1 MKQIK
6 LLSDFFTAP
15 DPLLVAVIT
24 LLLIVAGFAA
34 GYLISRTRT
43 IAREQAL
50 ALLQQQADSLVA
62 TNQDLK
68 QQLSNLEAELQA
80 HRTSV
85 AEKDQ
90 ALSSVDASLRA
101 EQRRSQEHQ
110 EEVKRLQTENATQVK
125 EATAYQTEIAA
136 MKTRAVER
144 EENFKQQVAQFQEQK
159 ATLKQEF
166 ENLANRIFETKGK
179 AFAEKNQASI
189 DELLKP
195 FKTQLKD
202 FRDGVEKI
210 HLEDTKQQTELK
222 TELKQLKDLNVQ
234 MTQEAH
240 DLATALKGQKKMQG
254 NWGEMIL
261 ENVLDRSGLVKDRD
275 YAREVSIKGEDG
287 RSRPDAIVY
296 LPDDKHLIIDAKLS
310 LNAYTRYVNAEDEA
324 ERQQAAKEHTN
335 AIADRIRELSDRD
348 YFKLPGLNSPEMVFM
363 FIPIESAFVEAMKAD
378 ESVFQ
383 DALEM
388 NVLVATPTTLLT
400 SLNIVRQLWRFEDQ
414 NKHTAQLSEK
424 AGKVYDKLR
433 TFVGSLEKLGMALE
447 RAKAQAGAELGQVQD
462 VINAAT
468 GANLDPQ
475 SALRVAQL
483 AEALEVDASTAL
495 QVLAAE
501 QQKMRSLDDPRAQRM
516 LEEVSKRSEVALER
530 DDSYEQLSSIENAT
544 DR

>member
-90 ALSSVDASLRA
+90 ALSSADASLRA

-296 LPDDKHLIIDAKLS
+296 LPDDKHLIIDAKVS

-324 ERQQAAKEHTN
+324 ERQQAAKEHIN

-383 DALEM
+383 NALEM

-447 RAKAQAGAELGQVQD
+447 RAKDAYDAAHNQLVSGRGNLIKQANEFRELGVAVKAELPEHIVEEAELELD
-462 VINAAT
+462 RPRL
-468 GANLDPQ
+468 GADSEADSGTSSDGAPDN
-475 SALRVAQL
+475 SNGLRSV
-483 AEALEVDASTAL
+483 
-495 QVLAAE
+495 
-501 QQKMRSLDDPRAQRM
+501 
-516 LEEVSKRSEVALER
+516 
-530 DDSYEQLSSIENAT
+530 
-544 DR
+544 